1 MEITRLH
8 TANHNNGFGGTD
20 KRLWTTLPTV
30 QSNARGCPSLWTPY
44 EVPSWPVVWN
54 RHQHETSCCLLA
66 TTLDTS
72 FFCSGIHA
80 FMPQWDTYLNFGF
93 YIACNRL
100 IIYHLIQQL
109 YSQQQTITCHFPV
122 CLVHVV
128 ASTRP
133 SSGRS
138 PAKEYSNDRF
148 CSRCAYVES
157 K

>member
-1 MEITRLH
+1 MH
-8 TANHNNGFGGTD
+8 TANHTNGHGFTGR
-20 KRLWTTLPTV
+20 RLWTSLPTV
-30 QSNARGCPSLWTPY
+30 QSNAQGCPSLWTPY

-54 RHQHETSCCLLA
+54 RHQHEASCCLLA

-72 FFCSGIHA
+72 FFCTGIQT
-80 FMPQWDTYLNFGF
+80 FMSQWDKYLNFVF

-109 YSQQQTITCHFPV
+109 YSQQRTIICHFPL
-122 CLVHVV
+122 CLVLVA

-148 CSRCAYVES
+148 SSTRAYVES
-157 K
+157 E